1 MSVKPD
7 YQYIR
12 NACVFSGKNTDEDI
26 DKLIAEFR
34 VRKIIP
40 DERLDAFI
48 SGKFNVRI
56 KQRYNQLCYCPDG
69 EYKSYASTMI
79 PGHAYAMLMQPD
91 ACVKCNGLHTIV
103 NHASVGLWPA
113 TENSIKE
120 FMSRNTP
127 DQQAASQK
135 IVDRMRNEWQGISVF
150 QGPPPTPE
158 EAKENSEILKKL
170 QNWEKGDEPS
180 S

>member
-1 MSVKPD
+1 MSIKPN

-12 NACVFSGKNTDEDI
+12 SACVFSGKNTDEDI

-40 DERLDAFI
+40 DERIDAFI

-56 KQRYNQLCYCPDG
+56 KQRYGQLCYCADG

-79 PGHAYAMLMQPD
+79 PGHAYAMLMHPD
-91 ACVKCNGLHTIV
+91 AFVKCNGLHTV
-103 NHASVGLWPA
+103 FNHASVGLWPA

-127 DQQAASQK
+127 EQRAASEK
-135 IVDRMRNEWQGISVF
+135 IVRRMQNEWKSITVF
-150 QGPPPTPE
+150 QEPTPTPE
-158 EAKENSEILKKL
+158 QAKENELILEQL
-170 QNWEKGDEPS
+170 QQWEKDNEPTS
-180 S
+180 

>member
-1 MSVKPD
+1 MSIKPN

-12 NACVFSGKNTDEDI
+12 NASVFSGKNTDEDI

-56 KQRYNQLCYCPDG
+56 KQRYGQLCYCPDG
-69 EYKSYASTMI
+69 QYKSYASTMI
-79 PGHAYAMLMQPD
+79 PGRAYAMLMQPD
-91 ACVKCNGLHTIV
+91 ACVKCNGLHTVV

-113 TENSIKE
+113 TENSIKD
-120 FMSRNTP
+120 FMSRYTP
-127 DQQAASQK
+127 EQRAESEK
-135 IVDRMRNEWQGISVF
+135 IAERMQHEWSGISF
-150 QGPPPTPE
+150 LQGPSLTPE
-158 EAKENSEILKKL
+158 QIKEDDKVLKKL
-170 QNWEKGDEPS
+170 QDWEKSDETS

>member
-12 NACVFSGKNTDEDI
+12 NACKFSGRNTDEDI

-40 DERLDAFI
+40 EDRFNAFI
-48 SGKFNVRI
+48 TGQFNVRI
-56 KQRYNQLCYCPDG
+56 KQRYNQFCYCPDG

-91 ACVKCNGLHTIV
+91 ACVKCNNLHTIF

-113 TENSIKE
+113 TDNSLKD
-120 FMSRNTP
+120 FMSKYTP
-127 DQQAASQK
+127 EQRDESEK
-135 IVDRMRNEWQGISVF
+135 IMERMRTEWQGITVTT
-150 QGPPPTPE
+150 PPVPTPE
-158 EAKENSEILKKL
+158 QQVEDEKILTILKDWDNGK
-170 QNWEKGDEPS
+170 S